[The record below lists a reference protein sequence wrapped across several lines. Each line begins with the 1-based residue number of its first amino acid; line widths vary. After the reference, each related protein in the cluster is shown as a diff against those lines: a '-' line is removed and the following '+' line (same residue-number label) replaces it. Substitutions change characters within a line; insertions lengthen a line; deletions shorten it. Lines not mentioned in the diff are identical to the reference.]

1 VTAVLNRRV
10 LRVGACLSLTGRY
23 SQFGRQSADGLAA
36 WRGLDGDVELVVA
49 DDGSDPTRVEPCLR
63 AVAGRCD
70 LLLGPYSTQLMRAAS
85 RVAPDLDHLVWNHG
99 GSGDDVQ
106 AAAPGHVVSVL
117 SPTSRYAEPF
127 LRHLAEQSAQMP
139 LWLVEG
145 RGSFGRQVVAGA
157 QVRAETLG
165 LRTVRIGPADP
176 LPAHH
181 ALGGWDLF
189 CAGSFEEDVA
199 TVTAALTLA
208 RPPRLICAVAAGVRD
223 FTQAVSRAEGV
234 YGIAQWFPG
243 RRTVVELGPPE
254 EDFLRAYSRLTGTV
268 PDYPAVQAATAAVL
282 AAHSART
289 ADSTARD
296 NLWAAATGLLTTTMF
311 GSFRIDPV
319 SGAQLGHE
327 TTLIRWTTN
336 GLAPA
341 PIGHR
346 CPVSRG
352 NAVVNCE

>member
-1 VTAVLNRRV
+1 MTAVVDRRV

-23 SQFGRQSADGLAA
+23 SRFGRQATDGLEA
-36 WRGLDGDVELVVA
+36 WRGLDGDVELVVE
-49 DDGSDPTRVEPCLR
+49 DDGSDPARVEPCLR
-63 AVAGRCD
+63 AAASRCD

-85 RVAPDLDHLVWNHG
+85 RVAPDLDHLMWNHG
-99 GSGDDVQ
+99 GSGDDVE

-127 LRHLAEQSAQMP
+127 LRHLAGQATRAP

-157 QVRAETLG
+157 QTRAEKLG
-165 LRTVRIGPADP
+165 LRTVRIGPADA
-176 LPAHH
+176 LSAHH
-181 ALGGWDLF
+181 ALAGWDLF

-199 TVTAALTLA
+199 RVTTALALS

-223 FTQAVSRAEGV
+223 FGQAVSRAEGV

-243 RRTVVELGPPE
+243 HRTVVELGPPE
-254 EDFLRAYSRLTGTV
+254 GDFLGAYSRLTGTV

-282 AAHSART
+282 ATHCART
-289 ADSTARD
+289 AGSTARES
-296 NLWAAATGLLTTTMF
+296 LWAAAAGLLTTTMF
-311 GSFRIDPV
+311 GSFRIDSV

-327 TTLIRWTTN
+327 MTLVRWTTN
-336 GLAPA
+336 GLTLAS
-341 PIGHR
+341 IGR
-346 CPVSRG
+346 SSTR
-352 NAVVNCE
+352 